1 MCGIFL
7 FPFHV
12 YIRPFVGMQAFNV
25 HALPPF
31 RRQWFEH
38 MSSKIHFNRQLHLY
52 VYTCYT
58 CLVLRLLIT
67 FHSTGLHI
75 ATRCARGRQMGKLK
89 LNHFHEIT
97 ADYFTQHVFKCTIKY
112 CFWKILA
119 WNRHSFVLVLR
130 LFITFHST
138 CLHIALGVPELARW
152 ENWNLIIFM
161 KSLPIWNKLYSTC
174 IQMHY
179 KILFLK
185 NTCVK

>member
-1 MCGIFL
+1 MDF
-7 FPFHV
+7 
-12 YIRPFVGMQAFNV
+12 
-25 HALPPF
+25 
-31 RRQWFEH
+31 
-38 MSSKIHFNRQLHLY
+38 
-52 VYTCYT
+52 
-58 CLVLRLLIT
+58 
-67 FHSTGLHI
+67 
-75 ATRCARGRQMGKLK
+75 TR
-89 LNHFHEIT
+89 
-97 ADYFTQHVFKCTIKY
+97 HVFKCTMEH

-179 KILFLK
+179 NTIDVSIKKFFLHQVRAVVQDWSSGTPGLCSSHSLAQSSLGWGSLRIPQNASLK
-185 NTCVK
+185 LSPLPNLDASISDSLLPNLSVND